1 MLTHIHIKGFTLV
14 DKLELELH
22 KGLTVMTGETGAG
35 KSIMLD
41 ALALALGDRADAD
54 KVRPGSKKAD
64 IQASFDIVSLDF
76 AKRWLEEHELAHGDE
91 CILRRVV
98 TADGRSRAYINGH
111 TVTLAQLRTLGERLI
126 DIHSQHEHQSLLK
139 TSTHQRLLDEF
150 GNLRPLARQV
160 RQAFKQWSQVVQQLS
175 ELKSQSAEVDA
186 RFQLLSYQV
195 EELNQLAL
203 QEGELEQLEQEQQTL
218 ANAEQINRNC
228 QQVGEICSNDE
239 EGLLG
244 RLHSAVHL
252 LDDLA
257 GKPAG
262 LDEASE
268 LLRNAII
275 QVQEAQREIDRY
287 LDRQGDDDLYR
298 LPQIEERLSAIYEI
312 ARKHRVPPEELVSL
326 HADLQR
332 ELDQLQGSDEQIE
345 ELEARATENRKAYQ
359 QLADELSEKRRFAAT
374 RLAKAVNGKLHQLA
388 MEHARFEPELKTEL
402 NEPSASGNEEVEFLI
417 STNPGQPPK
426 PLIKIASGG
435 ELSRVSLAIQVVT
448 AQTSTIPTLIFDEVD
463 VGIGGTTGDVV
474 GHLLRE
480 LGEKGQAI
488 CVTHLAQVASKGHQH
503 LLVSKSVSK
512 TAASSSVTLLKGE
525 EKVAEI
531 ARMMGGDTDS
541 AQSLAHAKEM
551 LQVS

>member
-22 KGLTVMTGETGAG
+22 KGLTVVTGETGAG

-64 IQASFDIVSLDF
+64 IQASFDISSLDF

-98 TADGRSRAYINGH
+98 TSDGRSRAYINGH
-111 TVTLAQLRTLGERLI
+111 TVTLAQLRTLGDRLI

-150 GNLRPLARQV
+150 GGLRPLARQV
-160 RQAFKQWSQVVQQLS
+160 REAYKQWNDAVQRLA
-175 ELKSQSAEVDA
+175 ELQSRSAEVDA
-186 RFQLLSYQV
+186 RFQLLNYQV

-203 QEGELEQLEQEQQTL
+203 QEGELEQLEEEQKTL

-228 QQVGEICSNDE
+228 QQVSDICSNDD

-244 RLHSAVHL
+244 RLHSAIHL
-252 LDDLA
+252 LDDLE
-257 GKPAG
+257 GKPSS
-262 LDEASE
+262 LDEAGE

-312 ARKHRVPPEELVSL
+312 ARKHRVPAEDLVKL
-326 HADLQR
+326 HSDLQN
-332 ELDQLQGSDEQIE
+332 ELEQLQGSDEQIE
-345 ELEARATENRKAYQ
+345 MLEAQVAGHLLAYR
-359 QLADELSEKRRFAAT
+359 QLADELSGKRRFAAT

-388 MEHARFEPELKTEL
+388 MEHARFEPALHATSG
-402 NEPSASGNEEVEFLI
+402 EPTINGNEEVEFLI
-417 STNPGQPPK
+417 STNPGQAPK

-474 GHLLRE
+474 GRLLRE

-488 CVTHLAQVASKGHQH
+488 CVTHLAQVASKGHRH
-503 LLVSKSVSK
+503 LLVSKTVSK
-512 TAASSSVTLLKGE
+512 NAASSTVVVLKDE
-525 EKVAEI
+525 DKVAEI

-541 AQSLAHAKEM
+541 AQSIAHAREM